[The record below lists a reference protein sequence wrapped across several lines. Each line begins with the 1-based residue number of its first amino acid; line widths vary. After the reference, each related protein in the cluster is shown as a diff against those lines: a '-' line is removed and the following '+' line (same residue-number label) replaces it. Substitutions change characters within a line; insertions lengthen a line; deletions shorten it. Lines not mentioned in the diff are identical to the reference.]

1 MKKLKLLFL
10 LIFKE
15 TKAVHL
21 LLIGLI
27 LLVGFN
33 IYKQVF
39 APITINGQNIRL
51 TKKESK
57 TIIDIENEKISKTL
71 IEIETLTYKLD
82 SCKYV
87 LDSVLY
93 RKRSNLDTLQRWFNH
108 Y

>member
-1 MKKLKLLFL
+1 MKKKIFILLSKLDNIKPGILILILF
-10 LIFKE
+10 
-15 TKAVHL
+15 VW
-21 LLIGLI
+21 LIGQ
-27 LLVGFN
+27 N

-39 APITINGQNIRL
+39 APITINGQNIKL
-51 TKKESK
+51 SKKQSK

-93 RKRSNLDTLQRWFNH
+93 RKRSNLDTLQRWFNN

>member
-1 MKKLKLLFL
+1 MKKRALILFSKLDN
-10 LIFKE
+10 IKPG
-15 TKAVHL
+15 VM
-21 LLIGLI
+21 ILI
-27 LLVGFN
+27 LLVWLVGQN

-51 TKKESK
+51 SKKQSK
-57 TIIDIENEKISKTL
+57 TIIEKENEEITKTL
-71 IEIETLTYKLD
+71 IKIERLTYELD

-93 RKRSNLDTLQRWFNH
+93 RKRTNLDTLQRWFNN